1 MTDSSGKKK
10 GIKDLRA
17 HKDYSAPIE
26 SAIPMAECPT
36 STSKTA
42 IVVTQSVVQSDD
54 EDFETQNFRSRYIN
68 LVQLL
73 TLLRAKFGIGAYEIQ
88 VSSGSSIQGFQMLT
102 LHPS

>member
-1 MTDSSGKKK
+1 
-10 GIKDLRA
+10 
-17 HKDYSAPIE
+17 
-26 SAIPMAECPT
+26 MAECPT

-88 VSSGSSIQGFQMLT
+88 LMQNSYYIRAPRKLS
-102 LHPS
+102 PSEIASCRCV